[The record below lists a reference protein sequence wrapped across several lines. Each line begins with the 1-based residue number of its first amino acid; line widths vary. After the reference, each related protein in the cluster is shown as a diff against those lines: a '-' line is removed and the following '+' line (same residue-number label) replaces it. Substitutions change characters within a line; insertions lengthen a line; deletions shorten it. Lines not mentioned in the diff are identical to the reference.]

1 MYLLEWNE
9 GFSKIFFEAYLH
21 IQYLTCALCSIV
33 HPTSLTLILYVSLYE
48 RTGNN
53 FATLLHIPLCSSKFY
68 RLLLPGSSIKNPI
81 GGKGGL
87 STCWNRAA
95 SSPTWTRGSSWSPG
109 ASTGVYI
116 IDLYRKK
123 YLLIAKYEKKYMVV
137 NGCWRADEKVA
148 HTIITFL
155 QDVLLKMIIIMSMQV
170 IPITK
175 EA

>member
-53 FATLLHIPLCSSKFY
+53 FATLLHIPLGLSKF
-68 RLLLPGSSIKNPI
+68 LLPGSSIKNPK
-81 GGKGGL
+81 GGKGGM

-137 NGCWRADEKVA
+137 NGCWRADEKAA
-148 HTIITFL
+148 HTIITSRFSSGRPSE
-155 QDVLLKMIIIMSMQV
+155 DEYHHVYAI